1 MLRVAIYIYIFLI
14 TMVVKAQMDIQAAS
28 GGHLVNT
35 AQFILPIPNEV
46 QDVHVIYAAKNG
58 IVLWVNNFNK
68 FGDAQ
73 SAGSLIHLDTALTVY
88 WEKPFLVP
96 LGYTLLG
103 WDHSVDQVQL
113 LFSRKQYEKELFSVF
128 KIDLNTGSSKEQKLS
143 TVFPIEVTHF
153 EALDD
158 FILLGG
164 TTNHKPVVVTFNKSN
179 NPQVVPGIYGN
190 ENEIVNISI
199 DDLSGIFSVIM
210 AEKNRTKNLGLTIYG
225 YSREN
230 QQLFKN
236 KGVATRGRNLLNGT
250 VIAPLENSRYLAG
263 SFSNNGTR
271 MSKGLFISKFTGDQL
286 SFLKYYEFAYFE
298 HFFEFMG
305 LGQMQKLKERI
316 KRKTEEGKKINLN
329 YRVIIHEM
337 IQNKEQL
344 ILSGEVYY
352 PQHTDV
358 QTFIPSSNTDHIPY
372 SNSGFNSTH
381 AFAVAFDEEGN
392 MLWDHSFPMQDMFFM
407 SLEKKAEFL
416 SVSNRIEVYTLN
428 KNMIRARIFKG
439 QEIVEHDLEILVS
452 LGVDSDKWMWKN
464 PEIESVV
471 SWYDQFILALGRQK
485 ILSSSNMNS
494 SLKEIFYLNKIH
506 YVGKED
512 IK

>member
-28 GGHLVNT
+28 GGYLVNT

-210 AEKNRTKNLGLTIYG
+210 AEKNRTKNLGLTIYS

-236 KGVATRGRNLLNGT
+236 KGVATRGRNLLNGM
-250 VIAPLENSRYLAG
+250 VIAPLGNSRYLAG
-263 SFSNNGTR
+263 SFSSNGTR
-271 MSKGLFISKFTGDQL
+271 LSKGLFISKFTGDQL

-439 QEIVEHDLEILVS
+439 QEIVEHELEILVS

>member
-28 GGHLVNT
+28 GGYLVNT

-271 MSKGLFISKFTGDQL
+271 MSNGLFISKFTGDQL

-439 QEIVEHDLEILVS
+439 QEIVEHELEILVS

>member
-28 GGHLVNT
+28 GGYLVNT

-271 MSKGLFISKFTGDQL
+271 MSNGLFISKFTGDQL

-428 KNMIRARIFKG
+428 KNKIRARIFKG
-439 QEIVEHDLEILVS
+439 QEIVEHELEILVS